1 MLGLYLSSLF
11 FAFFMAQ
18 VFATKYSITFT
29 SDEYEEDETG
39 QNEPGPLVFHLDKN
53 SLPPALLNQMEFNP
67 YLVLAD
73 LPEEPRAV
81 DSQEHTDTVLASKSV
96 IDFLLED
103 PLTIV
108 EHKKFSQ
115 IESILHEIMED
126 SIQKKV
132 GADEVFEEIPKPKI
146 YAYEDI
152 LVTNMSIINNSEM
165 PTSTAT
171 LTSTIPYLS
180 STTSLALSTGV
191 TSVEIFPTITPGN
204 ITTIGGYENS
214 SSSLMPFKQPK
225 RRLNSLPFFIKET
238 GWGEFNLKI
247 ECFFIGNAGKFSIE
261 HELTFEDDAYA
272 VDYTVD
278 VPHEFSHLNSELSK
292 YFDLPWKVV
301 SPEEEMSL
309 RIADLPWI
317 KSLALIDEDMMTDV
331 VQMILNDPAVQRAI
345 ENHPRRE
352 QFFMFITQLPDDLL
366 MKIQAFLKLPNK
378 NSTKQ
383 ERTNFG
389 SDATHKDGPV
399 KAHNK

>member
-1 MLGLYLSSLF
+1 MLGLYLFSLF

-39 QNEPGPLVFHLDKN
+39 QNEPNPLVFHLDKN

-73 LPEEPRAV
+73 LPEEPRVV

-132 GADEVFEEIPKPKI
+132 GADEVFEEIPKPQI

-152 LVTNMSIINNSEM
+152 LVTNRSIINNSEM

-180 STTSLALSTGV
+180 STTSLALFTGV
-191 TSVEIFPTITPGN
+191 TSVEIFPTITLGN

-214 SSSLMPFKQPK
+214 SPSLMP
-225 RRLNSLPFFIKET
+225 SMGI
-238 GWGEFNLKI
+238 
-247 ECFFIGNAGKFSIE
+247 
-261 HELTFEDDAYA
+261 
-272 VDYTVD
+272 
-278 VPHEFSHLNSELSK
+278 LSFLFGL
-292 YFDLPWKVV
+292 YL
-301 SPEEEMSL
+301 L
-309 RIADLPWI
+309 L
-317 KSLALIDEDMMTDV
+317 
-331 VQMILNDPAVQRAI
+331 
-345 ENHPRRE
+345 HP
-352 QFFMFITQLPDDLL
+352 
-366 MKIQAFLKLPNK
+366 
-378 NSTKQ
+378 
-383 ERTNFG
+383 
-389 SDATHKDGPV
+389 
-399 KAHNK
+399 

>member
-1 MLGLYLSSLF
+1 MDHSIEVTF
-11 FAFFMAQ
+11 RVKTQQ
-18 VFATKYSITFT
+18 VIIP
-29 SDEYEEDETG
+29 E
-39 QNEPGPLVFHLDKN
+39 QNIRGNELPLRRW
-53 SLPPALLNQMEFNP
+53 QME
-67 YLVLAD
+67 
-73 LPEEPRAV
+73 
-81 DSQEHTDTVLASKSV
+81 
-96 IDFLLED
+96 LLMLDATGKE
-103 PLTIV
+103 V
-108 EHKKFSQ
+108 E
-115 IESILHEIMED
+115 
-126 SIQKKV
+126 
-132 GADEVFEEIPKPKI
+132 
-146 YAYEDI
+146 
-152 LVTNMSIINNSEM
+152 
-165 PTSTAT
+165 
-171 LTSTIPYLS
+171 
-180 STTSLALSTGV
+180 
-191 TSVEIFPTITPGN
+191 PTILSKC
-204 ITTIGGYENS
+204 IYHLHS
-214 SSSLMPFKQPK
+214 SFKQPK

-261 HELTFEDDAYA
+261 HELTFEDNAYA

-389 SDATHKDGPV
+389 SDATHKDEPV
-399 KAHNK
+399 KAHNKLK